1 MQSRRHQRVG
11 ELLKRELSQILIRE
25 FGDAP
30 DLGMI
35 TVHEVVLSGDLRIA
49 TAYVGIYGA
58 PEVQERTWKELN
70 RYRRHLQDML
80 AHTVVLRRVP
90 HLRFVLDHS
99 IEKGTRV
106 LQIIEEIEKETPS
119 SDSDS

>member
-1 MQSRRHQRVG
+1 MRSRRHQRLG
-11 ELLKRELSQILIRE
+11 ELLKRELGQILIRE

-49 TAYVGIYGA
+49 TAYVGIYGN

-70 RYRRHLQDML
+70 RYRRHLQDIL
-80 AHTVVLRRVP
+80 AHTLVLRRAP

-99 IEKGTRV
+99 VEKGTRV
-106 LQIIEEIEKETPS
+106 LQILEEIEKQNSPDQSES
-119 SDSDS
+119 